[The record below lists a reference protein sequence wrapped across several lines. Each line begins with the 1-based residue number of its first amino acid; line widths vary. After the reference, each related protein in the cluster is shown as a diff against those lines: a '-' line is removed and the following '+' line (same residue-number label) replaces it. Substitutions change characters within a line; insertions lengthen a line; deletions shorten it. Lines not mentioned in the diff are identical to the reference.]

1 MPLVPAVVCTDGAGI
16 NALATVRSLGRRGVP
31 VHVVCVADSPQIASY
46 SRYCTSHTPASER
59 AALFGAL
66 RQLSQRLRHR
76 PVLYIDNDAMMQL
89 LLPHADALQQHF
101 EVVDPL
107 ADAARL
113 TDKAFQLRV
122 AQDAGIAVPRTWFP
136 GTWTELNEIGRQ
148 TAKRLIIKPSPRKMA
163 RAAAFKVAVCPSA
176 PALAALLRRLGASPD
191 EVLVQEYVEG
201 DDAQIYVG
209 LCYRAGDQRCFLMSA
224 RKLRQTQPGAG
235 VMAVG
240 QAVDAPAV
248 RDLTRSLAEAL
259 GLRGVI
265 CTEFKLDPTDG
276 RLYFI
281 EWNPRPAYFH
291 SLGWQAGFDLAY
303 IAYCDRVAAER
314 LPPLEQSHAASH
326 YWVNFAGDLQHLA
339 MTPGLA
345 LRPATWTPY
354 LRKKEW
360 AVFARDDPQPWARS
374 AARFAAA
381 LPRALARQLAA
392 RYAPRAAARRALPPD
407 SAG

>member
-1 MPLVPAVVCTDGAGI
+1 M
-16 NALATVRSLGRRGVP
+16 
-31 VHVVCVADSPQIASY
+31 HVVSVADSPQIASD
-46 SRYCTSHTPASER
+46 SRYCASHTRVAER
-59 AALFGAL
+59 VALFGAL
-66 RQLSQRLRHR
+66 RQLSQRLGHR
-76 PVLYIDNDAMMQL
+76 PVLYVDNDAMMQL
-89 LLPHADALQQHF
+89 LAPRADALAQHF
-101 EVVDPL
+101 QVVDPL

-122 AQDAGIAVPRTWFP
+122 AREAAVAVPRTWFP
-136 GTWTELNEIGRQ
+136 GNWLELNEIGRQ
-148 TAKRLIIKPSPRKMA
+148 TAKRLIIKPSPRQTA
-163 RAAAFKVAVCPSA
+163 RTAAFKVAVCASA
-176 PALAALLRRLGASPD
+176 RELAALLRRLGASPD

-209 LCYRAGDQRCFLMSA
+209 LCYRAGNQRCFIMSA
-224 RKLRQTQPGAG
+224 KKLRQTQPGAG

-281 EWNPRPAYFH
+281 EWNPRPAYFQ

-303 IAYCDRVAAER
+303 LAYCDHVAAER
-314 LPPLEQSHAASH
+314 LPLTESSCAASH
-326 YWVNFAGDLQHLA
+326 YWINSGGDLQHLA
-339 MTPGLA
+339 MAPGLV
-345 LRPATWTPY
+345 LRPATWAPY
-354 LRKKEW
+354 LRTKEW
-360 AVFARDDPQPWARS
+360 AVFAPDDPRPWARS
-374 AARFAAA
+374 AARFATA
-381 LPRALARQLAA
+381 LPRALTRRLAA
-392 RYAPRAAARRALPPD
+392 RYAPRSSARPALPPS